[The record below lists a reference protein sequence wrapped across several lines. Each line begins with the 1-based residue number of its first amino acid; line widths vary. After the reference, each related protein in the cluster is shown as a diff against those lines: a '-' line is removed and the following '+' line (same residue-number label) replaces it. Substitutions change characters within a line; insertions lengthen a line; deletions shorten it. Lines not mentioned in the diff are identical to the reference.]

1 MISKIL
7 VWIIVNSYFRKITK
21 FDKFATNRAKCAKIF
36 ALSHRNGAVDGW
48 VYSYIFKNA
57 VFTLA
62 KSLQRNFFLKIL
74 FPGIAIFR
82 EKDEPKTYK
91 QKNIRAFKNMLNTL
105 NHTPLCIFPEGTSS
119 LGLSHLPF
127 EKGISTLSATFVK
140 QNKKSLAI
148 TPFAIF
154 YDDPTCMGGKVFV
167 NSGEEIIVNSINSDE
182 IQTNLTQ
189 NFEKI
194 LTSYKSEKDMQNAHK
209 IAILATLFDESKN
222 YGEILLKLQKRNFT
236 NLVQNLQI
244 YEEKIKGKNLLFY
257 KKIAI
262 YPKNI
267 LLAFWTLF
275 ITSVV
280 VLPTFALNFIP
291 IICAFFAGKKSEEIH
306 TISLYK
312 IIVGYGIGAVF
323 YFILAVLGV
332 VFGGGFGALV
342 VIFALI
348 FSLFGFR
355 LYGAFKKHLFAIL
368 NLAIFPNARK
378 NFLRLENEICT
389 NL

>member
-7 VWIIVNSYFRKITK
+7 VWIIANSYFRKITK
-21 FDKFATNRAKCAKIF
+21 FDNFAIKNDNCAKIF

-82 EKDEPKTYK
+82 EKDKPKTYK
-91 QKNIRAFKNMLNTL
+91 QKNIQAFKNMLNTL

-154 YDDPTCMGGKVFV
+154 YDDPTCMGGKVFIKQGEQIIS
-167 NSGEEIIVNSINSDE
+167 NSLNSDE
-182 IQTNLTQ
+182 IHANLTK

-194 LTSYKSEKDMQNAHK
+194 LTEYKNEEDMQNAHK
-209 IAILATLFDESKN
+209 IAVLATLFDENKN
-222 YGEILLKLQKRNFT
+222 YTEILLNLQNSQKQ
-236 NLVQNLQI
+236 NLEQNLQI
-244 YEEKIKGKNLLFY
+244 YENETKGKNLLLY

-267 LLAFWTLF
+267 LVSFWTLF
-275 ITSVV
+275 ITSLI
-280 VLPTFALNFIP
+280 VLPTLFINFIP
-291 IICAFFAGKKSEEIH
+291 ILCGFFAGKKSKETH

-312 IIVGYGIGAVF
+312 ILAGYGVGAVF
-323 YFILAVLGV
+323 YAILVVLGM
-332 VFGGGFGALV
+332 VFGGAKGVLG

-348 FSLFGFR
+348 FSLWGLR
-355 LYGAFKKHLFAIL
+355 LYGAFKKHLIAIL
-368 NLAIFPNARK
+368 NFIKFPQGMAK
-378 NFLRLENEICT
+378 FLRLENEINA